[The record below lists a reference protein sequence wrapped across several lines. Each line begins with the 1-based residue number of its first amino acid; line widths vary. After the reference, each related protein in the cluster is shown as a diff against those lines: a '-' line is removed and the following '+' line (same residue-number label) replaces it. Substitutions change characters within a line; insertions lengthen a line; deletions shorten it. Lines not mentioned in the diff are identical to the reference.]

1 MADDPLP
8 PCDEAAERAVLGSAL
23 LSPTALD
30 EIADTLR
37 IDEFYRPAHQAI
49 YSAILA
55 LYAGGDP
62 VDAISLADQLRA
74 RGDLKR
80 IGGLPYLHT
89 LISEVPTAS
98 NASYYTTIVTREAL
112 KRRAVEFAQT
122 VQQLAYGWP
131 TDEHGLAERIE
142 QLAANLAIRET
153 NTEGLIDL
161 DTAVTEAF
169 ERLRAPAPPTLPTG
183 LHDLDTVL
191 TGGLR
196 KGAVYVIAARPG
208 QGKSLAGAG
217 IALNV
222 AHTGVGVLV
231 CSLEMSRE
239 EITNRTLANMS
250 GVRLTAIN
258 THQLSDLD
266 WAKLHKAR
274 ETFRDSP
281 LLIRDTPHLTATGLQ
296 RLAEKLTRKPAGL
309 GLIVI
314 DYIQQMTPT
323 DPDRKSVV

>member
-191 TGGLR
+191 TG
-196 KGAVYVIAARPG
+196 AFA
-208 QGKSLAGAG
+208 
-217 IALNV
+217 
-222 AHTGVGVLV
+222 
-231 CSLEMSRE
+231 
-239 EITNRTLANMS
+239 
-250 GVRLTAIN
+250 
-258 THQLSDLD
+258 
-266 WAKLHKAR
+266 
-274 ETFRDSP
+274 
-281 LLIRDTPHLTATGLQ
+281 
-296 RLAEKLTRKPAGL
+296 
-309 GLIVI
+309 
-314 DYIQQMTPT
+314 
-323 DPDRKSVV
+323 